1 MKQDISSRKLQ
12 HIKIVL
18 EENVTPVPSSLKKY
32 RLPFKALP
40 ELDLAEIDTRYE
52 FFGKQLSFPFI
63 VASMTGGAEKAE
75 LINKNLAIAC
85 EQEKVALA
93 LGSMR
98 VILKDPAAANSFK
111 VRSLCPSIP
120 LFANMGLV
128 QLNYGYGSEEINRL
142 IETID
147 ADGIF
152 LHVNHLQEAI
162 QPEGDTNF
170 KGLLQKLAEILP
182 KINKPVIIKEVGAG
196 IDKQTAQAL
205 YDIGIKW
212 IDVSGMGGTSWT
224 SVEAFRR
231 DDDMGFV
238 FEEVGIPLDIALT
251 EAGEIDGLK
260 LIACGGIRN
269 GVDMLKALALGADMV
284 SAAAPLLKPA
294 LESSDN
300 VTRIFSRWRREL
312 EIAMFSAGVN
322 NIAECANLLLKKQ
335 E

>member
-12 HIKIVL
+12 HIQIVL
-18 EENVTPVPSSLKKY
+18 EENVTPLPSSLSKY
-32 RLPFKALP
+32 RLPYKALP
-40 ELDLAEIDTRYE
+40 EIDLAEIDTSHE
-52 FFGKQLSFPFI
+52 FFGKRLSFPFV
-63 VASMTGGAEKAE
+63 VASMTGGAEKAGI
-75 LINKNLAIAC
+75 INKNLALAC

-98 VILKDPAAANSFK
+98 VILKDPSAAESFK

-128 QLNYGYGSEEINRL
+128 QLNYGYGSDEINRL
-142 IETID
+142 LDIVE

-152 LHVNHLQEAI
+152 LHVNHLQESI

-170 KGLLQKLAEILP
+170 KGLLGKLAEILP
-182 KINKPVIIKEVGAG
+182 KINKPVIIKEVGSG

-224 SVEAFRR
+224 SVEAYRR
-231 DDDMGFV
+231 QDDMGFI
-238 FEEVGIPLDIALT
+238 FEEVGIPLDEALIDAKQIA
-251 EAGEIDGLK
+251 GLQ

-269 GVDMLKALALGADMV
+269 GLDMLKAFALGADIA

-294 LESSDN
+294 LESSES
-300 VTRIFSRWRREL
+300 VSKIFSRWRREL
-312 EIAMFSAGVN
+312 EIAMFTAGVAS
-322 NIAECANLLLKKQ
+322 ISECAALKLKKQ